1 MKTRIKK
8 LSERGQSMVEL
19 AITLTFLLWLVA
31 GIVDLGRAL
40 TAYISLREAAQEGA
54 AYASIAR
61 TEATDPMLCADIVNR
76 VRGTS
81 TSPVDLSNTTSVL
94 IDVNYDGTACAS
106 VTAADACFNAEV
118 EVVVTF
124 DDYPLVTPF
133 IGTIIGTQSIDLSA
147 NAIDTVLTP
156 ACQ

>member
-1 MKTRIKK
+1 MNTKIKI

-40 TAYISLREAAQEGA
+40 ITYLSLREAAQEGA
-54 AYASIAR
+54 AYASIVR
-61 TEATDPMLCADIVNR
+61 VDSSDPMACTDIIDR

-81 TSPVDLSNTTSVL
+81 TAPVDFSNTVSILV
-94 IDVNYDGTACAS
+94 DVEINGTPCASAPLATACLGS
-106 VTAADACFNAEV
+106 GVQVT
-118 EVVVTF
+118 VTYNN
-124 DDYPLVTPF
+124 YPLVTPF
-133 IGTIIGTQSIDLSA
+133 IGTILGHQSINLSA
-147 NAIDTVLTP
+147 SAIDTILTP